1 VSLVLA
7 CESEGKGLVV
17 RRSKQS
23 VEQVVGEE
31 QRAGSITA
39 EVALDRAAEGEG
51 DEVEALRL
59 LGRGAQGLRRQQ
71 PRRRLR

>member
-1 VSLVLA
+1 VSLVLV
-7 CESEGKGLVV
+7 CESEIKGLVV

-31 QRAGSITA
+31 HRAGFITA

-51 DEVEALRL
+51 DEVEAL
-59 LGRGAQGLRRQQ
+59 
-71 PRRRLR
+71 